1 MEIRYAYN
9 PPVGAVKHS
18 GSNDF
23 SEGFIMS
30 KVFMSKVVAAVS
42 LMGLSTL
49 SSFVSAEAFVSYKEV
64 PGVVAGVNPVEST
77 ITITTEEGVTKT
89 FNVIKGAKVATVKG
103 RAMSLS
109 SLEKGD
115 TVVLKNR
122 VSNPIAG
129 EIKGKILAINEKD
142 MTVKLREHNT
152 QNIVH
157 VKFTDSTGVSA
168 AESVSNLRRG
178 NDLVVP
184 LAAK

>member
-1 MEIRYAYN
+1 
-9 PPVGAVKHS
+9 VGAVKHS
-18 GSNDF
+18 GLNYF
-23 SEGFIMS
+23 PEGSIMS
-30 KVFMSKVVAAVS
+30 KMFISKVIAAAS
-42 LMGLSTL
+42 LISLSTL
-49 SSFVSAEAFVSYKEV
+49 STQVSAEAFVSYKEI

-77 ITITTEEGVTKT
+77 ITITTKDGVTKT
-89 FNVIKGAKVATVKG
+89 FNVIKGAKVATTKG

-109 SLEKGD
+109 TLAKGD

-122 VSNPIAG
+122 VSDPIAG

-152 QNIVH
+152 KNIVH

-168 AESVSNLRRG
+168 ADSVANLRRG

-184 LAAK
+184 LATK